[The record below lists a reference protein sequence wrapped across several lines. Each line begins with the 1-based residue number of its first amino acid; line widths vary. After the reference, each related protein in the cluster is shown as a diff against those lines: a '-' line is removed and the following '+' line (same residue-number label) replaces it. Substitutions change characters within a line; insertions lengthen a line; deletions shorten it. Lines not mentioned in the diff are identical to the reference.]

1 MTIAPCYLL
10 PNLPDPLAGL
20 AELALD
26 LRWSWSHAADVL
38 WERIAPELWQATR
51 NPWLILQNVS
61 NEVLNRLAQ
70 DQAFV
75 ALLNRFLASHRQSLT
90 AKSWFGSSYPQ
101 APFSQVAY
109 FSMEFGLSEALP
121 IYSGGLGI
129 LAGDCLKTASDL
141 GVPILGIGLLWQQGY
156 FRQSLDDCGRQQEF
170 FPYNDP
176 TQLPVV
182 PVRDREGEWL
192 RVELPFPGRSVLL
205 RAWEARIGRV
215 KLYLLDSNDP
225 LNSPADRGITSELYG
240 GGPEM
245 RLQQEICLGIGGWFL
260 LRRLGIQPE
269 ICHLNEGHAA
279 FAILARAHSH
289 MRDHGTDFRCALTAT
304 RAGNIFTT
312 HTPVAAGF
320 DRFAPELL
328 ARYTEGAPQ
337 AFGVDSDTVLALGRE
352 NPDDPREPFNMA
364 WLAIRGSILVNGVS
378 RLHGAVSRRIFQPL
392 FPRWPEDEV
401 PVTHVTNGVHAP
413 SWDSQDADRIWTESC
428 GKERWLGDL
437 HDIESRF
444 QSVTD
449 QALWALRAAARQ
461 QVIGFARARLER
473 QFAAAHADEETVR
486 RAGLALDPNALTIGF
501 ARRFT
506 AYKRP
511 NMLLADP
518 ERLYRLLTHPHFPV
532 QLLLAGKAHPQ
543 DGAGKVMVQQWTQ
556 FIHQHPDLAGRVVFI
571 ADYDMLVAE
580 QLVQGVDLWI
590 NTPRRPWE
598 ASGTSGMKVLVNGGL
613 NLSELDGWWAEAYA
627 PELGWA
633 LGDGQEHDTDLA
645 WDAREAEDLYR
656 LLEEE
661 VVPLFYHNR
670 DANGCPCG
678 WVAKMRA
685 SMSRLTPRFSSNR
698 MVREYV
704 EQLYLPAAHIAAARA
719 ERSQAERIC
728 RWQGELAQHWERIH
742 FGELQIRQD
751 AGMLHF
757 QVPVYLDDLDP
768 GAVAVELY
776 ALATE
781 GQNDEVLPM
790 TQGEALEGAVN
801 SYSYRCEIAARRPA
815 SDYTPRIVP
824 RMAGCQVPMEAQ
836 QILWYR

>member
-10 PNLPDPLAGL
+10 PNLPDALTGL

-61 NEVLNRLAQ
+61 NEVLDGLAR

-75 ALLNRFLASHRQSLT
+75 ALLDHFLSGHRRGLTDKTWFSSSH
-90 AKSWFGSSYPQ
+90 PQ

-141 GVPILGIGLLWQQGY
+141 GVPMFGIGLLWQQGY

-182 PVRDREGEWL
+182 PVRDQEGEWL
-192 RVELPFPGRSVLL
+192 RVELPFPGRSVIL

-225 LNSPADRGITSELYG
+225 LNSPADRGITAELYG

-245 RLQQEICLGIGGWFL
+245 RLQQEICLGVGGWFL

-289 MRDHGTDFRCALTAT
+289 MRDHGTDFPCALTAT

-328 ARYTEGAPQ
+328 ARYTEGAPR
-337 AFGVDSDTVLALGRE
+337 AFGVDASTILALGRE

-378 RLHGAVSRRIFQPL
+378 HLHGAVSRRIFQPL

-401 PVTHVTNGVHAP
+401 PVAHVTNGVHVP
-413 SWDSQDADRIWTESC
+413 SWDSQGADRIWTESC

-437 HDIESRF
+437 QNIESRF

-473 QFAAAHADEETVR
+473 QFATAHADEETVQ

-506 AYKRP
+506 TYKRP

-518 ERLYRLLTHPHFPV
+518 ERLYRLLTHPHYPV
-532 QLLLAGKAHPQ
+532 QLLIAGKAHPQ
-543 DGAGKVMVQQWTQ
+543 DGAGKLMVQQWTQ
-556 FIHQHPDLAGRVVFI
+556 FIQQHPDLAGRVVFI

-580 QLVQGVDLWI
+580 QLVQGVDLWL

-633 LGDGQEHDTDLA
+633 LGDRQEHDSDLA
-645 WDAREAEDLYR
+645 WDAHEAEELYR

-670 DANGCPCG
+670 DANGCPWG

-685 SMSRLTPRFSSNR
+685 SMRQLTPRFSSNR
-698 MVREYV
+698 MLREYV
-704 EQLYLPAAHIAAARA
+704 EQLYLPAAHIVAARA
-719 ERSQAERIC
+719 DRSQVERIC
-728 RWQGELAQHWERIH
+728 QWQRELDLHWERLH
-742 FGELQIRQD
+742 FGELQISQD

-757 QVPVYLDDLDP
+757 HVPVYLNDLD
-768 GAVAVELY
+768 AACVAVELY

-781 GQNDEVLPM
+781 GRNDEIHPM
-790 TQGEALEGAVN
+790 IRGEALAGAVN
-801 SYSYRCEIAARRPA
+801 SYAYDCQIPAHRPA

-824 RMAGCQVPMEAQ
+824 SMAGCQVPMEAQ